1 MPWMTQT
8 DWLKQEFRC
17 LRSRRII
24 CWPSW
29 RESRQKNRCL
39 RSIWTREGD
48 TGCFVDE
55 SVDQDY
61 EWYVGCYGCGRSSL
75 VYKMKSL
82 TLWQAI
88 WEKSYTRAI
97 SMIIICYSDLSTP
110 SVPVMMLLYNFNSQ
124 AQGTYAN
131 VNSSISKNFARYT
144 WIETRGFRF
153 ILGDDYYIACI
164 YNPAWIQNIPIAY
177 DKLEQ
182 LGTTSLPVA
191 LHEQGPSSSL

>member
-1 MPWMTQT
+1 MITRWMMKIVMPWMTQT

-17 LRSRRII
+17 FRSRRII

-61 EWYVGCYGCGRSSL
+61 EWYVGCYGFGRSSL

-97 SMIIICYSDLSTP
+97 SMIIICYSDLST
-110 SVPVMMLLYNFNSQ
+110 LLCLWWCF
-124 AQGTYAN
+124 
-131 VNSSISKNFARYT
+131 
-144 WIETRGFRF
+144 
-153 ILGDDYYIACI
+153 C
-164 YNPAWIQNIPIAY
+164 
-177 DKLEQ
+177 
-182 LGTTSLPVA
+182 TTSILKPKVRTLMLILQFLRILLAILELRREA
-191 LHEQGPSSSL
+191 LDLFLVMIIT